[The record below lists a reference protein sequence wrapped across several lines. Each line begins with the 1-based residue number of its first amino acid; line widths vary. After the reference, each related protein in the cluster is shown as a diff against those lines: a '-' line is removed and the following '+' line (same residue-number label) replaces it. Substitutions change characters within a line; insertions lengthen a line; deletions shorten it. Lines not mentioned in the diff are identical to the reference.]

1 MTHLL
6 NWPSFTLHPL
16 WPCFIV
22 VTMLFGLTGDGEFM
36 LTREIHPQHV
46 FDVSVH
52 KSKLAGSRFLSASV
66 NASDLCA
73 FKWLLS

>member
-1 MTHLL
+1 
-6 NWPSFTLHPL
+6 
-16 WPCFIV
+16 
-22 VTMLFGLTGDGEFM
+22 MLFGLTGDGEFM